1 MIETPKNL
9 TRNIL
14 LGMLAGFLIG
24 ALLYYFQYIPEE
36 YLPKFLFNILYLISD
51 FFSKYIF
58 NLGGAIFIN
67 LLKMLIIP
75 LVFFSLVSG
84 ISSLTSMKSLGNISL
99 KTIGLYLSTTAI
111 AVSLSL
117 IIGALFKP
125 GSGYSNSIEAPEKL
139 PQGQGIFDTILGIF
153 PSNIIEAMSQ
163 NQMLAVVFFSILF
176 GIALNKTN
184 HLTGNFSTVFEK
196 LNTVFMQLVIMIIS
210 FAPIGVFCLIGKFVI
225 VDGLNIFQEAF
236 KYVILLIFVLMLH
249 LFFTYSLILK
259 LFTRLNIFTFFKKMK
274 EVAIFAFSTSSSA
287 ATIPVTLKT
296 VENDLGV
303 NKNVSSFVVPVGATI
318 NMDGT
323 AIMQGMA
330 TIFIAQMSG
339 IDLTLIQYVQVVI
352 LAVVTSIGTAAVPSA
367 GTITLV
373 IILQQ
378 FGLPLEAIGI
388 ILAVDR
394 ILDMIRTSVNVTG
407 DAAVACIVANSE
419 DMLDKNIFNK

>member
-1 MIETPKNL
+1 MLETPKNL

-14 LGMLAGFLIG
+14 LGMLFGFLTG
-24 ALLYYFQYIPEE
+24 ALFFYVNVFPDNLTD
-36 YLPKFLFNILYLISD
+36 FLT
-51 FFSKYIF
+51 KYVF
-58 NLGGAIFIN
+58 NLGSAIFIN
-67 LLKMLIIP
+67 LLKLLIVP

-84 ISSLTSMKSLGNISL
+84 ISSLTSMKSLGNITF
-99 KTIGLYLSTTAI
+99 KTIGLYLGTTAI

-117 IIGALFKP
+117 IIGSIFKP
-125 GSGYSNSIEAPEKL
+125 GSGYSSNIAPPENL
-139 PQGQGIFDTILGIF
+139 PQGQGIYETILDIF
-153 PSNIIEAMSQ
+153 PSNIIEAMAN

-176 GIALNKTN
+176 GLALNKTN
-184 HLTGNFSTVFEK
+184 HLTNNFSESFEK
-196 LNTVFMQLVIMIIS
+196 LNTVFMQLVLMIIS

-225 VDGLNIFQEAF
+225 TDGLDIFQEAF
-236 KYVILLIFVLMLH
+236 KYVLLLILVLVIH
-249 LFFTYSLILK
+249 AFITYSLILK
-259 LFTRLNIFTFFKKMK
+259 IFTNLNIFTFFGKMK
-274 EVAIFAFSTSSSA
+274 DVAIFAFSTSSSA

-296 VENDLGV
+296 VQDDLGV

-339 IDLTLIQYVQVVI
+339 IDLTFFQYIQVVI

-394 ILDMIRTSVNVTG
+394 VLDMLRTSVNVTG

-419 DMLDKNIFNK
+419 DLLDKNLFNK

>member
-1 MIETPKNL
+1 MIDAPKNL

-14 LGMLAGFLIG
+14 LGMLVGFVLG
-24 ALLYYFQYIPEE
+24 AILYYSNF
-36 YLPKFLFNILYLISD
+36 LPLRLKEFIEIYV
-51 FFSKYIF
+51 F
-58 NLGGAIFIN
+58 NLGSSIFVN
-67 LLKMLIIP
+67 LLKLLIVP

-84 ISSLTSMKSLGNISL
+84 ISSLTNMTSLGNITL
-99 KTIGLYLSTTAI
+99 KTVSLYLSTTAI
-111 AVSLSL
+111 AVTLSL
-117 IIGALFKP
+117 IIGSIFKP
-125 GSGYSNSIEAPEKL
+125 GSGYSSNVSPPDKL
-139 PQGQGIFDTILGIF
+139 PQGQGIYETILDIF
-153 PSNIIEAMSQ
+153 PSNIIEAMAN

-176 GIALNKTN
+176 GLALNKTN
-184 HLTGNFSTVFEK
+184 HLTNNFSESFEK

-225 VDGLNIFQEAF
+225 ADGLDIFQEAF
-236 KYVILLIFVLMLH
+236 KYVTLLILVLFIHAFV
-249 LFFTYSLILK
+249 TYSLILK
-259 LFTRLNIFTFFKKMK
+259 IFTNLSLLTFFKKMR

-296 VENDLGV
+296 VQDNLGV
-303 NKNVSSFVVPVGATI
+303 NKNVASFVIPVGATI

-339 IDLTLIQYVQVVI
+339 IDLSLIQYVQVVI

-394 ILDMIRTSVNVTG
+394 ILDMLRTSVNVTG

-419 DMLDKNIFNK
+419 GLLDKNIYNK

>member
-14 LGMLAGFLIG
+14 FGMLLGFAVGSII
-24 ALLYYFQYIPEE
+24 YYT
-36 YLPKFLFNILYLISD
+36 NIFGDTLSNIVEVYAFKLGSD
-51 FFSKYIF
+51 
-58 NLGGAIFIN
+58 IFIN
-67 LLKMLIIP
+67 LLKMLIVP

-84 ISSLTSMKSLGNISL
+84 ISSLGNLKSIGNISL
-99 KTIGLYLSTTAI
+99 KTITLYLITTAI

-117 IIGALFKP
+117 FIGAIFQP
-125 GSGYSNSIEAPEKL
+125 GSGVNTANLISPDKL
-139 PQGQGIFDTILGIF
+139 PQGQGIYQTILDIF
-153 PSNIIEAMSQ
+153 PANIIEAMAN
-163 NQMLAVVFFSILF
+163 NQMLAIVFFSIIF
-176 GIALNKTN
+176 GLALNKTN
-184 HLTGNFSTVFEK
+184 HLTNNLSESFEK
-196 LNTVFMQLVIMIIS
+196 LNTVFMQLVVMIIA

-225 VDGLNIFQEAF
+225 ADGLNVFGEAL
-236 KYVILLIFVLMLH
+236 KYVILLIATLFLH
-249 LFFTYSLILK
+249 MFITYSVLIK
-259 LFTRLNIFTFFKKMK
+259 FFTRLSLKTFFLKMK
-274 EVAIFAFSTSSSA
+274 DVAVFAFSTSSSA

-296 VENDLGV
+296 VENELGV
-303 NKNVSSFVVPVGATI
+303 NKNVAAFVVPVGATI

-339 IDLTLIQYVQVVI
+339 IDLSLIQYVQVVL
-352 LAVVTSIGTAAVPSA
+352 LAVATSIGTAAVPSA

-394 ILDMIRTSVNVTG
+394 ILDMTRTAINVTG
-407 DAAVACIVANSE
+407 DAAVACVVAESE
-419 DMLDKNIFNK
+419 RMLEKSKV

>member
-1 MIETPKNL
+1 MIDTPKNL

-14 LGMLAGFLIG
+14 LGMFLGFVIG
-24 ALLYYFQYIPEE
+24 SFFYY
-36 YLPKFLFNILYLISD
+36 LDLFPDSLVSFVRVYV
-51 FFSKYIF
+51 F
-58 NLGGAIFIN
+58 NLGSSIFVN
-67 LLKMLIIP
+67 LLKLLIVP

-84 ISSLTSMKSLGNISL
+84 ISSLTSMQSLGNITF
-99 KTIGLYLSTTAI
+99 KTIALYLSTTAI

-117 IIGALFKP
+117 IVGSIFKP
-125 GSGYSNSIEAPEKL
+125 GSGYSSEIAPPDKL
-139 PQGQGIFDTILGIF
+139 PEGQGIYATILDIF
-153 PSNIIEAMSQ
+153 PANIIEAMAQ

-176 GIALNKTN
+176 GLALNKTN
-184 HLTGNFSTVFEK
+184 HLTDNFSKSFEK

-225 VDGLNIFQEAF
+225 TDGLDIFQEAF
-236 KYVILLIFVLMLH
+236 KYVLLLIVVLIIHAFL
-249 LFFTYSLILK
+249 TYSLILK
-259 LFTRLNIFTFFKKMK
+259 IFTNLSIGTFYKKMK
-274 EVAIFAFSTSSSA
+274 DVAIFAFSTSSSA

-296 VENDLGV
+296 VQDELGV
-303 NKNVSSFVVPVGATI
+303 NKNVSSFVIPVGATI

-330 TIFIAQMSG
+330 TVFIAQMSG
-339 IDLTLIQYVQVVI
+339 IDLTLFQYIQVVI

-394 ILDMIRTSVNVTG
+394 ILDMLRTSVNVTG
-407 DAAVACIVANSE
+407 DAAVACIVADSE
-419 DMLDKNIFNK
+419 NLIDKNLFNK

>member
-1 MIETPKNL
+1 MIDAPKNL

-14 LGMLAGFLIG
+14 LGMFIGFVVG
-24 ALLYYFQYIPEE
+24 AILFYTNF
-36 YLPKFLFNILYLISD
+36 LPSGIKQFIET
-51 FFSKYIF
+51 YIF
-58 NLGGAIFIN
+58 NLGSSIFVN
-67 LLKMLIIP
+67 LLKLLIVP

-84 ISSLTSMKSLGNISL
+84 ISSLTNMTSLGNITF
-99 KTIGLYLSTTAI
+99 KTVALYLSTTAI

-117 IIGALFKP
+117 IVGSIFKP
-125 GSGYSNSIEAPEKL
+125 GSGYSSNIAPPEKL
-139 PQGQGIFDTILGIF
+139 PQGQGIYETVLDIF
-153 PSNIIEAMSQ
+153 PSNIIEAMAN

-176 GIALNKTN
+176 GLALNKTN
-184 HLTGNFSTVFEK
+184 HLTNNFSESFEK
-196 LNTVFMQLVIMIIS
+196 LNTVFMQLVIMIIA

-225 VDGLNIFQEAF
+225 ADGLDIFQEAF
-236 KYVILLIFVLMLH
+236 KYVALLIAVLFIH
-249 LFFTYSLILK
+249 AVVTYSLILK
-259 LFTRLNIFTFFKKMK
+259 IFTNLSLTTFYKKMR

-296 VENDLGV
+296 VQDNLGV
-303 NKNVSSFVVPVGATI
+303 NKNVASFVIPVGATI

-330 TIFIAQMSG
+330 TVFIAQMSG
-339 IDLTLIQYVQVVI
+339 IDLSLIQYIQVVI

-394 ILDMIRTSVNVTG
+394 ILDMLRTSVNVTG

-419 DMLDKNIFNK
+419 GLLDKNIYNK

>member
-1 MIETPKNL
+1 MLETPKNL

-14 LGMLAGFLIG
+14 LGMLFGFLTG
-24 ALLYYFQYIPEE
+24 ALFFYVNVFPDNLTD
-36 YLPKFLFNILYLISD
+36 FLT
-51 FFSKYIF
+51 KYVF
-58 NLGGAIFIN
+58 NLGSAIFIN
-67 LLKMLIIP
+67 LLKLLIVP

-84 ISSLTSMKSLGNISL
+84 ISSLTSMKSLGNITF
-99 KTIGLYLSTTAI
+99 KTIGLYLGTTAI

-117 IIGALFKP
+117 IIGSIFKP
-125 GSGYSNSIEAPEKL
+125 GSGYSSNIAPPENL
-139 PQGQGIFDTILGIF
+139 PQGQGIYETILDIF
-153 PSNIIEAMSQ
+153 PPNIIEAMAN

-176 GIALNKTN
+176 GLALNKTN
-184 HLTGNFSTVFEK
+184 HLTNNFSESFEK
-196 LNTVFMQLVIMIIS
+196 FNTVFMQLVLMIIS

-225 VDGLNIFQEAF
+225 TDGLDIFQEAF
-236 KYVILLIFVLMLH
+236 KYVLLLILVLVIH
-249 LFFTYSLILK
+249 AFITYSFILK
-259 LFTRLNIFTFFKKMK
+259 IFTNLNIFTFFGKMK
-274 EVAIFAFSTSSSA
+274 DVAIFAFSTSSSA

-296 VENDLGV
+296 VQDDLGV

-339 IDLTLIQYVQVVI
+339 IDLTFFQYIQVVI

-394 ILDMIRTSVNVTG
+394 ILDMLRTSVNVTG

-419 DMLDKNIFNK
+419 GLLDKNLFNK

>member
-14 LGMLAGFLIG
+14 LGMFLGFLVGSLFFYLNI
-24 ALLYYFQYIPEE
+24 FPES
-36 YLPKFLFNILYLISD
+36 LIT
-51 FFSKYIF
+51 FIKVYVF
-58 NLGGAIFIN
+58 NLGSAIFVN
-67 LLKMLIIP
+67 LLKLLIVP

-84 ISSLTSMKSLGNISL
+84 ISSLTSMASLGNITF
-99 KTIGLYLSTTAI
+99 KTITLYLSTTAI

-117 IIGALFKP
+117 IVGSIFKP
-125 GSGYSNSIEAPEKL
+125 GAGYSSNIAPPENL
-139 PQGQGIFDTILGIF
+139 PEGQGIYETILDIF
-153 PSNIIEAMSQ
+153 PSNIIEAMAQ

-176 GIALNKTN
+176 GLALNKTN
-184 HLTGNFSTVFEK
+184 HLTGNFSEAFEK

-225 VDGLNIFQEAF
+225 TDGLDIFQEAF
-236 KYVILLIFVLMLH
+236 KYVILLISVLIIH
-249 LFFTYSLILK
+249 AFITYSLILK
-259 LFTRLNIFTFFKKMK
+259 IFTNLNIWTFFKKMK

-296 VENDLGV
+296 VQDNLGV
-303 NKNVSSFVVPVGATI
+303 NKNVASFVIPVGATI

-394 ILDMIRTSVNVTG
+394 ILDMLRTSVNVTG
-407 DAAVACIVANSE
+407 DAAIACIVADSE
-419 DMLDKNIFNK
+419 GLLDKGIFNK

>member
-1 MIETPKNL
+1 MIDAPKNL

-14 LGMLAGFLIG
+14 LGMLVGFVLGTI
-24 ALLYYFQYIPEE
+24 LYYSNF
-36 YLPKFLFNILYLISD
+36 LPLRLKEFIEIYV
-51 FFSKYIF
+51 F
-58 NLGGAIFIN
+58 NLGSSIFVN
-67 LLKMLIIP
+67 LLKLLIVP

-84 ISSLTSMKSLGNISL
+84 ISSLTNMTSLGNITL
-99 KTIGLYLSTTAI
+99 KTVSLYLSTTAI
-111 AVSLSL
+111 AVTLSL
-117 IIGALFKP
+117 IIGSIFKP
-125 GSGYSNSIEAPEKL
+125 GSGYSSNISPPDKL
-139 PQGQGIFDTILGIF
+139 PQGQGIYETILDIF
-153 PSNIIEAMSQ
+153 PSNIIEAMAN

-176 GIALNKTN
+176 GLALNKTN
-184 HLTGNFSTVFEK
+184 HLTNNFSESFEK

-225 VDGLNIFQEAF
+225 ADGLDIFQEAF
-236 KYVILLIFVLMLH
+236 KYVTLLILVLFIHAFV
-249 LFFTYSLILK
+249 TYSLILK
-259 LFTRLNIFTFFKKMK
+259 MFTNLSLLTFFKKMR

-296 VENDLGV
+296 VQDNLGV
-303 NKNVSSFVVPVGATI
+303 NKNVASFVIPVGATI

-394 ILDMIRTSVNVTG
+394 ILDMLRTSVNVTG

-419 DMLDKNIFNK
+419 GLLDKNIYNK

>member
-1 MIETPKNL
+1 M
-9 TRNIL
+9 
-14 LGMLAGFLIG
+14 
-24 ALLYYFQYIPEE
+24 
-36 YLPKFLFNILYLISD
+36 
-51 FFSKYIF
+51 
-58 NLGGAIFIN
+58 
-67 LLKMLIIP
+67 
-75 LVFFSLVSG
+75 
-84 ISSLTSMKSLGNISL
+84 
-99 KTIGLYLSTTAI
+99 STTAV

-117 IIGALFKP
+117 IVGSIFQPGA
-125 GSGYSNSIEAPEKL
+125 GYSSEVAPPEKL
-139 PQGQGIFDTILGIF
+139 PEGQGIYETVLGIF
-153 PSNIIEAMSQ
+153 PSNIIEAMAQ

-184 HLTGNFSTVFEK
+184 HLTNNFSSAFER
-196 LNTVFMQLVIMIIS
+196 LNIVFMQLVIIVIS
-210 FAPIGVFCLIGKFVI
+210 YAPIGVFCLIGKFVI
-225 VDGLNIFQEAF
+225 SDGLDIFQEAF
-236 KYVILLIFVLMLH
+236 KYVILLIIVLLIH
-249 LFFTYSLILK
+249 VFFTYSILLKMFTK
-259 LFTRLNIFTFFKKMK
+259 LNVITFYRKMK

-296 VENDLGV
+296 VQNDLGV
-303 NKNVSSFVVPVGATI
+303 NKNVSSFVIPVGATI

-330 TIFIAQMSG
+330 TVFIAQMSG

-419 DMLDKNIFNK
+419 NLLDKSTFNK

>member
-14 LGMLAGFLIG
+14 FGMLLGFAVGSII
-24 ALLYYFQYIPEE
+24 YYT
-36 YLPKFLFNILYLISD
+36 NIFGDTLSNIVEVYAFRLGSD
-51 FFSKYIF
+51 
-58 NLGGAIFIN
+58 IFIN
-67 LLKMLIIP
+67 LLKMLIVP

-84 ISSLTSMKSLGNISL
+84 ISSLGNLKSIGNISL
-99 KTIGLYLSTTAI
+99 KTITLYLITTAI

-117 IIGALFKP
+117 FIGAIFQP
-125 GSGYSNSIEAPEKL
+125 GSGVNTANLISPDKL
-139 PQGQGIFDTILGIF
+139 PQGQGIYQTILDIF
-153 PSNIIEAMSQ
+153 PANIIEAMAN
-163 NQMLAVVFFSILF
+163 NQMLAIVFFSIIF
-176 GIALNKTN
+176 GLALNKTN
-184 HLTGNFSTVFEK
+184 HLTNNLSESFEK
-196 LNTVFMQLVIMIIS
+196 LNTVFMQLVVMIIA

-225 VDGLNIFQEAF
+225 VDGLNVFGEAL
-236 KYVILLIFVLMLH
+236 KYVILLIATLFLH
-249 LFFTYSLILK
+249 MFITYSVLIK
-259 LFTRLNIFTFFKKMK
+259 FFTRLSLKTFFLKMK
-274 EVAIFAFSTSSSA
+274 DVAVFAFSTSSSA

-296 VENDLGV
+296 VENELGV
-303 NKNVSSFVVPVGATI
+303 NKNVAAFVVPVGATI

-339 IDLTLIQYVQVVI
+339 IDLSLIQYVQVVL
-352 LAVVTSIGTAAVPSA
+352 LAVATSIGTAAVPSA

-394 ILDMIRTSVNVTG
+394 ILDMTRTAINVTG
-407 DAAVACIVANSE
+407 DAAVACVVAESE
-419 DMLDKNIFNK
+419 GMLEKSKV

>member
-14 LGMLAGFLIG
+14 FGMLLGFAVGSII
-24 ALLYYFQYIPEE
+24 YYT
-36 YLPKFLFNILYLISD
+36 NIFGDTLSNIVEDYAFKLGSD
-51 FFSKYIF
+51 
-58 NLGGAIFIN
+58 IFIN
-67 LLKMLIIP
+67 LLKMLIVP

-84 ISSLTSMKSLGNISL
+84 ISSLGNLKSIGNISL
-99 KTIGLYLSTTAI
+99 KTITLYLITTAI

-117 IIGALFKP
+117 FIGAIFQP
-125 GSGYSNSIEAPEKL
+125 GSGVNTANLISPDKL
-139 PQGQGIFDTILGIF
+139 PQGQGIYQTILDIF
-153 PSNIIEAMSQ
+153 PANIIEAMAN
-163 NQMLAVVFFSILF
+163 NQMLAIVFFSIIF
-176 GIALNKTN
+176 GLALNQTN
-184 HLTGNFSTVFEK
+184 HLTNNLSESFEK
-196 LNTVFMQLVIMIIS
+196 LNTVFMQLVVMIIA

-225 VDGLNIFQEAF
+225 ADGLNVFGEAL
-236 KYVILLIFVLMLH
+236 KYVILLIITLCLH
-249 LFFTYSLILK
+249 MFITYSVLIK
-259 LFTRLNIFTFFKKMK
+259 FFTRLSLKTFFLKMK
-274 EVAIFAFSTSSSA
+274 DVAVFAFSTSSSA

-296 VENDLGV
+296 VENELGV
-303 NKNVSSFVVPVGATI
+303 NKNVAAFVVPVGATI

-339 IDLTLIQYVQVVI
+339 IDLSLIQYVQVVL
-352 LAVVTSIGTAAVPSA
+352 LAVATSIGTAAVPSA

-394 ILDMIRTSVNVTG
+394 ILDMTRTAINVTG
-407 DAAVACIVANSE
+407 DAAVACVVAESE
-419 DMLDKNIFNK
+419 GMLEKSKV

>member
-14 LGMLAGFLIG
+14 FGMLLGFAVGSII
-24 ALLYYFQYIPEE
+24 YYT
-36 YLPKFLFNILYLISD
+36 NIFGDTLSNIVEVYAFKLGSD
-51 FFSKYIF
+51 
-58 NLGGAIFIN
+58 IFIN
-67 LLKMLIIP
+67 LLKMLIVP

-84 ISSLTSMKSLGNISL
+84 ISSLGNLKSIGNISL
-99 KTIGLYLSTTAI
+99 KTITLYLITTAI

-117 IIGALFKP
+117 FIGAIFQP
-125 GSGYSNSIEAPEKL
+125 GSGVNTANLISPDKL
-139 PQGQGIFDTILGIF
+139 PQGQGIYQTILDIF
-153 PSNIIEAMSQ
+153 PANIIEAMAY
-163 NQMLAVVFFSILF
+163 NQMLAIVFFSIIF
-176 GIALNKTN
+176 GLALNKTN
-184 HLTGNFSTVFEK
+184 HLTNNLSESFEK
-196 LNTVFMQLVIMIIS
+196 LNTVFMQLVVMIIA

-225 VDGLNIFQEAF
+225 ADGLNVFGEAL
-236 KYVILLIFVLMLH
+236 KYVILLIATLFLH
-249 LFFTYSLILK
+249 MFITYSVLIK
-259 LFTRLNIFTFFKKMK
+259 FFTRLSLKTFFLKMK
-274 EVAIFAFSTSSSA
+274 DVAVFAFSTSSSA

-296 VENDLGV
+296 VENELGV
-303 NKNVSSFVVPVGATI
+303 NKNVAAFVVPVGATI

-339 IDLTLIQYVQVVI
+339 IDLSLIQYVQVVL
-352 LAVVTSIGTAAVPSA
+352 LAVATSIGTAAVPSA

-394 ILDMIRTSVNVTG
+394 ILDMTRTAINVTG
-407 DAAVACIVANSE
+407 DAAVACVVAESE
-419 DMLDKNIFNK
+419 GMLEKSKV

>member
-14 LGMLAGFLIG
+14 FGMLLGFAVGSII
-24 ALLYYFQYIPEE
+24 YYT
-36 YLPKFLFNILYLISD
+36 NIFGDTLSNIVEVYAFKLGSD
-51 FFSKYIF
+51 
-58 NLGGAIFIN
+58 IFIN
-67 LLKMLIIP
+67 LLKMLIVP

-84 ISSLTSMKSLGNISL
+84 ISSLGNLKSIGNISL
-99 KTIGLYLSTTAI
+99 KTITLYLITTAI

-117 IIGALFKP
+117 FIGAIFQP
-125 GSGYSNSIEAPEKL
+125 GSGVNTTNLISPDKL
-139 PQGQGIFDTILGIF
+139 PQGQGIYQTILDIF
-153 PSNIIEAMSQ
+153 PANIIEAMAN
-163 NQMLAVVFFSILF
+163 NQMLAIVFFSIIF
-176 GIALNKTN
+176 GLALNKTN
-184 HLTGNFSTVFEK
+184 HLTNNLSESFEK
-196 LNTVFMQLVIMIIS
+196 LNTVFMQLVVMIIA

-225 VDGLNIFQEAF
+225 ADGLNVFGEAL
-236 KYVILLIFVLMLH
+236 KYVILLIATLFLH
-249 LFFTYSLILK
+249 MFITYSVLIK
-259 LFTRLNIFTFFKKMK
+259 FFTRLSLKTFFLKMK
-274 EVAIFAFSTSSSA
+274 DVAVFAFSTSSSA

-296 VENDLGV
+296 VENELGV
-303 NKNVSSFVVPVGATI
+303 NKNVAAFVVPVGATI

-339 IDLTLIQYVQVVI
+339 IDLSLIQYVQVVL
-352 LAVVTSIGTAAVPSA
+352 LAVATSIGTAAVPSA

-394 ILDMIRTSVNVTG
+394 ILDMTRTAINVTG
-407 DAAVACIVANSE
+407 DAAVACVVAESE
-419 DMLDKNIFNK
+419 GMLEKSKV